1 MTDIPDS
8 MNNFISNSTQIMY
21 QINNMRITKV
31 FYSPGTIEVSNYQDS
46 IYYRFADDKNIVS
59 NNDKPKC
66 LESADT
72 IIFVAYKGNANFMS
86 VMPNLKEARV
96 VDPESCIYTTQN
108 VCTVDRFYI
117 SNIPSNGKYPLFPN
131 IQTVEYNKDIND
143 IGPLRQAFPNA
154 VIRME
159 PNKEIN
165 ITKDGRVV
173 RYSRRR

>member
-1 MTDIPDS
+1 MPANGYTKGAGEALNALFLLGHDDPKYMDHVRRS
-8 MNNFISNSTQIMY
+8 A
-21 QINNMRITKV
+21 MRV
-31 FYSPGTIEVSNYQDS
+31 VSND
-46 IYYRFADDKNIVS
+46 
-59 NNDKPKC
+59 DKPKC

-86 VMPNLKEARV
+86 VMPNLKEACV